1 MNKTNNEVK
10 EAISKFRQDEVM
22 LEHINNWAKRVCSV
36 LNLIVLALT
45 IGVMIL
51 AVVSDNI
58 ELINSAGTGADIGML
73 CIIAAVVLTI
83 AVNSDSMHNW
93 LVATVAEKEL
103 VCNSYKGIDNIEFMK
118 TVRRYGDYVVMSD
131 FDIVNNTGI
140 LIDQCDG
147 ELGDRVNETYVRINA
162 RRKNIKYYKYV
173 ISAKQARDLEYEKS
187 KNNNMLLVLTD
198 SDFHNAVRAVS

>member
-1 MNKTNNEVK
+1 MNKTNNEMK

-22 LEHINNWAKRVCSV
+22 LERINNWAKRVSSV
-36 LNLIVLALT
+36 LTLIVLVITVSVMVVAALSDT
-45 IGVMIL
+45 INLTNTNGV
-51 AVVSDNI
+51 
-58 ELINSAGTGADIGML
+58 DIGML
-73 CIIAAVVLTI
+73 SIIAAVVLTI

-103 VCNSYKGIDNIEFMK
+103 VCNFYKDIDNIEFTK
-118 TVRRYGDYVVMSD
+118 TVRKYGNYVVVGD

-198 SDFHNAVRAVS
+198 SDFHNTVRAIS

>member
-1 MNKTNNEVK
+1 MNKTNNEMK

-22 LEHINNWAKRVCSV
+22 LERINNWAKRVSSV
-36 LNLIVLALT
+36 LTLIVLVITVSVMVVAALSDT
-45 IGVMIL
+45 INLTNTNGV
-51 AVVSDNI
+51 
-58 ELINSAGTGADIGML
+58 DIGML
-73 CIIAAVVLTI
+73 SIIAAVVLTI

-103 VCNSYKGIDNIEFMK
+103 VCNSIKSTDNVEFMQ
-118 TVRRYGDYVVMSD
+118 TVRKYGNYVVVSD

-198 SDFHNAVRAVS
+198 SDFHNTVRAIS